1 MRKNSWFLGSTF
13 GVIRPFFTLIEL
25 LIIVAI
31 IAILAGMLLP
41 ALNKAKL
48 KTQSIYCVNNLKQI
62 GLGVSGYINDYKEYF
77 PPWSGKNYYPA
88 AQGNY
93 GDLLV
98 KLNYTGVKNFVDP
111 SMQGKWGRS
120 APTGQIK
127 DGEVRDIAYGCNY
140 MHIFGDK
147 NKNEAGP
154 ASKLPAA
161 RLSELKYVSKVYLI
175 MDTKKSPKSG
185 TIQWQGSN
193 TLYPK
198 KGGLDIDSAGVPDG
212 YRHENSCV
220 NILMGCMSVSS
231 VKVNPAN
238 PYLELGSS
246 EDNALL
252 ISWTG
257 GRRGTEVD

>member
-1 MRKNSWFLGSTF
+1 
-13 GVIRPFFTLIEL
+13 
-25 LIIVAI
+25 
-31 IAILAGMLLP
+31 
-41 ALNKAKL
+41 
-48 KTQSIYCVNNLKQI
+48 
-62 GLGVSGYINDYKEYF
+62 
-77 PPWSGKNYYPA
+77 
-88 AQGNY
+88 
-93 GDLLV
+93 
-98 KLNYTGVKNFVDP
+98 
-111 SMQGKWGRS
+111 
-120 APTGQIK
+120 
-127 DGEVRDIAYGCNY
+127 

-257 GRRGTEVD
+257 GRRGNEVD